1 MSINN
6 NINLL
11 IEKNKNIKPV
21 NQTAYH
27 NAFLLLSETRA
38 LNELISNMKPS
49 TRAKTEDI
57 DKTQPPPLY
66 DSRRRSPSSRRR
78 RSSSYPTDADTLGHG
93 NTIYEPSVTEEQNLA
108 RHIMSEVYKNVDER
122 RDIEGYTKL
131 ESLGD
136 DRNLVYKS
144 NKDNTVLYGIRGT
157 DKFSPTDWVTDL
169 EIGIKKYLT
178 DKIPHA
184 TMDERFDATEKLYS
198 KIREL
203 YPKSKI
209 IMGGHSLGNAAGL
222 HVLYKN
228 KDDSNI
234 SLYGYNGYNHP
245 LYVGNN
251 DPRYNP
257 QRTAY
262 DVVSWWDKNARTI
275 NKGDISKEFNTAATI
290 ITSIFAYQSKV
301 ISDIEKEGW
310 KDLGKV
316 TDAIRDMR
324 QGRSH
329 IGKVGDP
336 IMGAESFGEDINT
349 IRKSEIADWGIKWDA
364 NRAKKLALEL
374 ETQNA
379 ESVLEME
386 ALEENR
392 EQLMLDL
399 FEIMPKGAEGEHFN
413 ELVESKIPIKET
425 LKNLGF
431 TDNILEPAT
440 LTQEMMD
447 EEVEGLEYVA
457 SGQRKDL
464 LIKIAKQA
472 SVKTGTLALLIL
484 ASGVA
489 GIAAAHAT
497 EHFEPEKNLFINK
510 KKEEDDDYQL

>member
-1 MSINN
+1 LVS
-6 NINLL
+6 NI
-11 IEKNKNIKPV
+11 
-21 NQTAYH
+21 
-27 NAFLLLSETRA
+27 
-38 LNELISNMKPS
+38 KPS
-49 TRAKTEDI
+49 TRAEIEDI
-57 DKTQPPPLY
+57 EQTQPPPLY
-66 DSRRRSPSSRRR
+66 DSRRRSPTSRRR
-78 RSSSYPTDADTLGHG
+78 RSGTAPEYPTAPPTDAHTLGHG

-108 RHIMSEVYKNVDER
+108 RHIMSEVYKNEDER

-157 DKFSPTDWVTDL
+157 EKTSPTDWITDL
-169 EIGIKKYLT
+169 EIGVKKYIT
-178 DKIPHA
+178 DKLPQA
-184 TMDERFDATEKLYS
+184 TMDERFDATQKVYS

-262 DVVSWWDKNARTI
+262 DAVSWWDKNARTI

-290 ITSIFAYQSKV
+290 ITSVFAYQSKV
-301 ISDIEKEGW
+301 LSDIEKEGW
-310 KDLGKV
+310 KDIGKV
-316 TDAIRDMR
+316 KDAIRDMR

-336 IMGAESFGEDINT
+336 IIGAESFGEDMNT
-349 IRKSEIADWGIKWDA
+349 IRKGEIADWGIKWDA

-379 ESVLEME
+379 ETVLEME
-386 ALEENR
+386 ALEGNK
-392 EQLMLDL
+392 EQLILDL
-399 FEIMPKGAEGEHFN
+399 FEKMPKGAGAEHFN
-413 ELVESKIPIKET
+413 QLVDSKIPIKET

-431 TDNILEPAT
+431 TDNILEHPT
-440 LTQEMMD
+440 LTQEMME

-457 SGQRKDL
+457 SAKRRN
-464 LIKIAKQA
+464 LILKIAKQA
-472 SVKTGTLALLIL
+472 GIKTGTLALLIL
-484 ASGVA
+484 ATGVA

-510 KKEEDDDYQL
+510 KKETDDDEL